1 MADFSVALKQD
12 LEEHSLALP
21 DGFNSERFV
30 ANAVA
35 LLNGN
40 ETLQKFVKD
49 NPQTGLTQVKAG
61 MMRGAYLGLDFLNKE
76 AYLVPYGTKLDY
88 QTSYVGEIKL
98 RKKYSVRPIR
108 DIYADV
114 VRKGDDFTYEVVD
127 GMPTLNHKPLP
138 FNDNPVI
145 GAYAVCI
152 FEDGG
157 KLIDT
162 MSLADLE
169 NTRSAS
175 KAKNS
180 PAWSKFTNEMYK
192 KTVLR
197 RLCKTIDI
205 DLTTEQRTTLD
216 EEMALSD
223 DPIERRNS
231 DIESEANSTEFVDV
245 DAVEVVDDQI
255 EGQMSFEDLQNVN
268 S

>member
-1 MADFSVALKQD
+1 MADFSLALKQD
-12 LEEHSLALP
+12 LEEHALALP
-21 DGFNSERFV
+21 DGFNTERFV
-30 ANAVA
+30 QNAVA

-40 ETLQKFVKD
+40 DTLKDFVKK
-49 NPQTGLTQVKAG
+49 NPQTGLAQVKAG
-61 MMRGAYLGLDFLNKE
+61 MVRGAYLGLDFLNKE
-76 AYLVPYGTKLDY
+76 AYLVPYGNKLDY
-88 QTSYVGEIKL
+88 QTSYIGEIKL
-98 RKKYSVRPIR
+98 RKKYSVRPIK

-114 VRKGDDFTYEVVD
+114 VRQGDDFCYEVVN
-127 GMPTLNHKPLP
+127 GEPTLNHKPLP
-138 FNDNPVI
+138 FNNNPVI

-157 KLIDT
+157 KMIDT
-162 MSLADLE
+162 MSLEDLE

-216 EEMALSD
+216 EEMAIET
-223 DPIERRNS
+223 DPIERRNA
-231 DIESEANSTEFVDV
+231 DIDEQANAVEFIDA
-245 DAVEVVDDQI
+245 DAVEVTEDSD
-255 EGQMSFEDLQNVN
+255 GQTSFI
-268 S
+268 